1 MPEGVPVEAGSAT
14 QTQADAV
21 TPTGAAQDTVAIS
34 NREKQIV
41 LWLNNINHM
50 MNHFQNQ
57 IVFVMYPTISRE
69 LGFGPV
75 ELSLLAAGRSIFN
88 NWAQLGY
95 GLLTPFIPRFQLLG
109 ISSLIYALGTFLSGA
124 VWNFH
129 SFLTIRCLA
138 SAGSSAMHPVGSSLL
153 ASYFRE
159 RRGAVLALNNTISQ
173 LGNILA
179 PVIGGFLLIAIGW
192 RSTFFAVAALSVLM
206 ALAYFFFQDRVRDP
220 SKNLESNKA
229 KLARS
234 KASYFRVLRN
244 RNFLL
249 IALVFL
255 VGGAGR
261 GEVTPT
267 YLPLHL
273 ERDYG
278 FATAFTVL
286 ILFLYQVG
294 GLAGPL
300 LFGWLSD
307 RSSRKRITQLSLL
320 LSGLATVALAWQG
333 PTPFLIMANVIFY
346 GMVTHSRGTL
356 TQTMVADSVTEE
368 DQDAAYSLY
377 YFLGFFSAP
386 IWALVTG
393 LLFQHYNFGVA
404 FSVMATSYVVAM
416 LLMSFVQ
423 DVRGPRSR
431 ATS

>member
-1 MPEGVPVEAGSAT
+1 MQNRAPVEAAS
-14 QTQADAV
+14 
-21 TPTGAAQDTVAIS
+21 AAQAEAAIPPEAIQEAVAIS

-69 LGFGPV
+69 LGFGPL

-124 VWNFH
+124 VWNFY

-173 LGNILA
+173 VGSIMA
-179 PVIGGFLLIAIGW
+179 PIVGGFLLIAIGW
-192 RSTFFAVAALSVLM
+192 RSTFFTVAALSVLM
-206 ALAYFFFQDRVRDP
+206 ALAYFFFRDRVRDTAR
-220 SKNLESNKA
+220 SSESNRA

-234 KASYFRVLRN
+234 KASYVRVLRN

-273 ERDYG
+273 ERDFG

-286 ILFLYQVG
+286 VLFLYQLG

-300 LFGWLSD
+300 LFGWISD
-307 RSSRKRITQLSLL
+307 RSSRKRVTQVSLL

-333 PTPFLIMANVIFY
+333 PSPFLIVANTMFY

-356 TQTMVADSVTEE
+356 TQAMVADSVSEE
-368 DQDAAYSLY
+368 DQDAAFSLY
-377 YFLGFFSAP
+377 FFLGFFSAP

-393 LLFQHYNFGVA
+393 FLFQRYNFGIA
-404 FSVMATSYVVAM
+404 FSVMATSYVIAM
-416 LLMSFVQ
+416 LLMSLTQ
-423 DVRGPRSR
+423 DVRRPRSR
-431 ATS
+431 AA